1 VTDLDRPASPA
12 VLDRGGLV
20 RAAAFA
26 ETWLDRLVAG
36 LAATLLVLLL
46 GVVIGATGAR
56 YLFGTGFVAS
66 EDLGIWL
73 HGALVFLGLP
83 LCATG
88 PLAMRLDLLTDR
100 LAGRAKACAEI
111 GAEIVVVAAALVL
124 ISGASTVASLI
135 GGVSPTLD
143 VPEAWRFWPVIGGGC
158 LAVLRGVL
166 RGLAI
171 GRAPATIVL
180 ILVAAAALL
189 AVSHQSPLVPVAWPS
204 LVAAA
209 VACLA
214 LLVGAPLAHSLILG
228 LALAVPFGA
237 RLPEAAIVQQTV
249 SGIGKFLLL
258 AIPFFL
264 LAGMLMNIGGL
275 AGRLVR
281 FASALVGHRRG
292 GMAQATLLTN
302 LMFSGVSGSSIAD
315 AAFGAKVLAP
325 ALVADGVARD
335 KAAAIVAATA
345 VLPNIVPPSV
355 AFLLLASATNLSVG
369 GLFTGGLVAGLILAA
384 AMAAALHVD
393 AGPARR
399 PAADRRERRRA
410 FFGALPVFG
419 LALVVFLGIRLG
431 IATPTEAASVAALYA
446 LVAALAAED
455 GRRATLAA
463 FLRAGRETA
472 AIGLLVAS
480 SAPLVFLLAVDG
492 LPQAL
497 ADLTTAFGGGPLMVM
512 LVANLIL
519 LAVGGPLDVGPGIL
533 LFAPLLLPAVI
544 AAGIDPIHFGVI
556 LTVNL
561 MIGGL
566 TPPVGVLVFV
576 VAGIGGLSNAAV
588 FRAVLPLT
596 LVLIAALSAM
606 ALAAAVLPLL

>member
-1 VTDLDRPASPA
+1 VTDLDPPAPAASCDRP
-12 VLDRGGLV
+12 GLAGS
-20 RAAAFA
+20 AACAA
-26 ETWLDRLVAG
+26 RRLEHLVAG
-36 LAATLLVLLL
+36 LAAAVLALLLV
-46 GVVIGATGAR
+46 VVVGATVAR

-73 HGALVFLGLP
+73 HTALVFFGLP
-83 LCATG
+83 LCAAG
-88 PLAMRLDLLTDR
+88 PLAMRLDVLTDR
-100 LAGRAKACAEI
+100 LSGGAKALAEGI
-111 GAEIVVVAAALVL
+111 AEVVVVAAALVL
-124 ISGASTVASLI
+124 ISGASTVVSLI

-143 VPEAWRFWPVIGGGC
+143 VPEAWRFWPVIGGGV
-158 LAVLRGVL
+158 LAVVQVVL
-166 RGLAI
+166 RGLAA
-171 GRAPATIVL
+171 GRAPATIAL
-180 ILVAAAALL
+180 ILLAGAAILG
-189 AVSHQSPLVPVAWPS
+189 VSHQPAVWPVGLPS

-209 VACLA
+209 IACSA
-214 LLVGAPLAHSLILG
+214 LLVGAPLAHSLIVG
-228 LALAVPFGA
+228 LAVAVPFGA

-325 ALVADGVARD
+325 ALVADGVARE

-369 GLFTGGLVAGLILAA
+369 ALFSGGLVAGLILAA
-384 AMAAALHVD
+384 AMALTLHLE

-399 PAADRRERRRA
+399 PVAAPCERRRA
-410 FFGALPVFG
+410 FFAAVPVFG
-419 LALVVFLGIRLG
+419 LALVVFFGIRLG
-431 IATPTEAASVAALYA
+431 IATPTEAASIAAVYA

-463 FLRAGRETA
+463 FLQAGRETA

-497 ADLTTAFGGGPLMVM
+497 ASLTTAFGGGPLMVM

-533 LFAPLLLPAVI
+533 LFAPLLLPSAI
-544 AAGIDPIHFGVI
+544 AAGIDPVHFGVI

-576 VAGIGGLSNAAV
+576 VAGIGDLSNAAV

-596 LVLIAALSAM
+596 LVLIAALSLM
-606 ALAAAVLPLL
+606 ALAAALLPLL